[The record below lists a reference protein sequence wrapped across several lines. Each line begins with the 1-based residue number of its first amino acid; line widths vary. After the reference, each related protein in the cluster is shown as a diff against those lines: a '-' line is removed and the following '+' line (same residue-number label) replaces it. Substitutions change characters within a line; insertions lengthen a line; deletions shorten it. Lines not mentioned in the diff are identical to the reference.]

1 MEYSNILN
9 EKKPGFI
16 IYKDWANTLALLN
29 MEQRGIL
36 LSNMYAV
43 QTGGTM
49 VEMDGVTEIFFTMIY
64 QTFLRDQEKYDHISE
79 VRKEASGKAKAKREQ
94 NREQKKR
101 AEIPPPKNKDPF
113 LSQEEMDRLFLS
125 NAYY

>member
-1 MEYSNILN
+1 MEYSNIIN
-9 EKKPGFI
+9 EKKTGFI
-16 IYKDWANTLALLN
+16 IYKDWANTLQLLN

-64 QTFLRDQEKYDHISE
+64 QTFLRDQEKYEHISL
-79 VRKEASGKAKAKREQ
+79 VRKEASEKAHPKS
-94 NREQKKR
+94 KKSQ
-101 AEIPPPKNKDPF
+101 PN
-113 LSQEEMDRLFLS
+113 LSVYGLD
-125 NAYY
+125 AYRGYDAIGTY